1 VTAPIRIGTCSFADE
16 ALTKWWYPKGVPAKE
31 RLGYYAERFDTVEI
45 DSTYYR
51 LPERDTT
58 AAWAERTPDG
68 FVFHIKAFGMMTRH
82 PVKADQLPPDLRG
95 EVEVDH
101 RGRVD
106 HPSREFRSEVFDRF
120 RSALEPLRDAG
131 KLGGILMQFPPYVT
145 MKAASFDY
153 LEWAQEQLGGDEML
167 VEFRHRSWLEDDAA
181 SSETLAFLER
191 RGATYV
197 MVDAPRTDAKN
208 LVPTVVGATSPT
220 AYLRLHGRNAAT
232 WNHRG
237 GSAAERFDYLYSTDE
252 LAEWSEPL
260 RRLST
265 LSERAF
271 VMFNN
276 NGRSAGD
283 GGTPI
288 AQAPTNAL
296 MLRDVL
302 REARVPVT
310 DSRQSALM

>member
-1 VTAPIRIGTCSFADE
+1 
-16 ALTKWWYPKGVPAKE
+16 
-31 RLGYYAERFDTVEI
+31 
-45 DSTYYR
+45 
-51 LPERDTT
+51 
-58 AAWAERTPDG
+58 
-68 FVFHIKAFGMMTRH
+68 
-82 PVKADQLPPDLRG
+82 
-95 EVEVDH
+95 
-101 RGRVD
+101 
-106 HPSREFRSEVFDRF
+106 
-120 RSALEPLRDAG
+120 
-131 KLGGILMQFPPYVT
+131 MQFPPYVT

-153 LEWAQEQLGGDEML
+153 LEWAQEQLGSDEML

-181 SSETLAFLER
+181 SAETLGFLER

>member
-1 VTAPIRIGTCSFADE
+1 MKPASFA
-16 ALTKWWYPKGVPAKE
+16 
-31 RLGYYAERFDTVEI
+31 
-45 DSTYYR
+45 
-51 LPERDTT
+51 
-58 AAWAERTPDG
+58 
-68 FVFHIKAFGMMTRH
+68 
-82 PVKADQLPPDLRG
+82 
-95 EVEVDH
+95 
-101 RGRVD
+101 
-106 HPSREFRSEVFDRF
+106 
-120 RSALEPLRDAG
+120 
-131 KLGGILMQFPPYVT
+131 
-145 MKAASFDY
+145 Y

-167 VEFRHRSWLEDDAA
+167 VEFRHRSWLENDEAA
-181 SSETLAFLER
+181 AETLAFLER

-220 AYLRLHGRNAAT
+220 AYLRLHGRNAGT

-237 GSAAERFDYLYSTDE
+237 GSAAERFDYLYSAEE

-283 GGTPI
+283 DGGPPI
-288 AQAPTNAL
+288 AQAPVNAL

-302 REARVPVT
+302 HEAGVPVT
-310 DSRQSALM
+310 DARRSALA

>member
-1 VTAPIRIGTCSFADE
+1 MNSS
-16 ALTKWWYPKGVPAKE
+16 
-31 RLGYYAERFDTVEI
+31 YYAIPTAEAA
-45 DSTYYR
+45 
-51 LPERDTT
+51 
-58 AAWAERTPDG
+58 AAWARRTPDG
-68 FVFHIKAFGMMTRH
+68 FVFHVKAFGMMTRH

-95 EVEVDH
+95 EVEVDQ

-106 HPSREFRSEVFDRF
+106 HPPRELRAEVFDRF
-120 RSALEPLRDAG
+120 HAALEPLREAG
-131 KLGGILMQFPPYVT
+131 KLGGILMQFPPYVV
-145 MKAASFDY
+145 MKPASLEY
-153 LEWAQEQLGGDEML
+153 IEWAQEQLGGDEML
-167 VEFRHRSWLEDDAA
+167 VEFRHRSWLADDAKA
-181 SSETLAFLER
+181 ETLAFLER

-197 MVDAPRTDAKN
+197 MVDAPRTEAKN

-237 GSAAERFDYLYSTDE
+237 GSAAERFDYLYSTEE

-276 NGRSAGD
+276 NGRTAAD
-283 GGTPI
+283 GGPPI

-302 REARVPVT
+302 KHARVPVT